1 MKSID
6 YKELPSNLK
15 NKGNF
20 QIKDINLLNDIL
32 KRNLNNENIYKKEEK
47 ITKNEFIS
55 HKRLIKRKDI
65 LRKREIRKNF
75 IKKYFDDEAE
85 LGSDNEEHDD
95 IIKNINSD
103 TDTENDDGFLE
114 DLIDDKSI
122 SSYNEQNDKF
132 INDMF
137 IKDNEEI
144 LKVIQGKIKR
154 KKIIEKKYNDNELPL
169 KIRIERMKN
178 MNNDFEIKK
187 FNLKF
192 FNKKIKEEFGEND
205 NEELKDAFNDYK
217 ENTIR
222 QIEKA
227 NNLKIK
233 ELKERM
239 KENNK
244 ILENIILLNK
254 KNKREKKNN
263 LFIKGN
269 NLKVQNNDFF
279 TYTINSY
286 SNSIN
291 SFLRNNQKNKNYE
304 NCKVN
309 TSIEIKN
316 LSSLFIRNNY

>member
-75 IKKYFDDEAE
+75 VKKYFDDEAE
-85 LGSDNEEHDD
+85 LGSDNEEHDN

-103 TDTENDDGFLE
+103 SDTENDDGFLE

-154 KKIIEKKYNDNELPL
+154 KKITEKKYNDNELPL

-192 FNKKIKEEFGEND
+192 FNKKIKEELGEND

-269 NLKVQNNDFF
+269 NLKVQNNNFF

-286 SNSIN
+286 TNSIN

-309 TSIEIKN
+309 SSIEIKN

>member
-47 ITKNEFIS
+47 ITKKEFIS

-75 IKKYFDDEAE
+75 VKKYFDDEAE
-85 LGSDNEEHDD
+85 LGSDNEEHDN

-103 TDTENDDGFLE
+103 SDTENDDGFLE

-154 KKIIEKKYNDNELPL
+154 KKITEKKYNDNELPL

-227 NNLKIK
+227 NNFKIK

>member
-75 IKKYFDDEAE
+75 VKKYFDDEAE

-192 FNKKIKEEFGEND
+192 FNKKIKEELGEND

-227 NNLKIK
+227 NNFKIK

>member
-114 DLIDDKSI
+114 DLIDDKSV

-132 INDMF
+132 N
-137 IKDNEEI
+137 NEEI
-144 LKVIQGKIKR
+144 LKVIQEKIKR

-309 TSIEIKN
+309 SSIEIKN

>member
-47 ITKNEFIS
+47 ITKKEFIS

-85 LGSDNEEHDD
+85 LGSDNEEHDN

-103 TDTENDDGFLE
+103 SDTENDDGFLE

-192 FNKKIKEEFGEND
+192 FNKKIKEELGEND

-222 QIEKA
+222 QIEKV
-227 NNLKIK
+227 NNFKIK

-269 NLKVQNNDFF
+269 NLKIQNNDFF

>member
-1 MKSID
+1 
-6 YKELPSNLK
+6 
-15 NKGNF
+15 
-20 QIKDINLLNDIL
+20 
-32 KRNLNNENIYKKEEK
+32 
-47 ITKNEFIS
+47 
-55 HKRLIKRKDI
+55 
-65 LRKREIRKNF
+65 
-75 IKKYFDDEAE
+75 
-85 LGSDNEEHDD
+85 
-95 IIKNINSD
+95 
-103 TDTENDDGFLE
+103 
-114 DLIDDKSI
+114 
-122 SSYNEQNDKF
+122 
-132 INDMF
+132 
-137 IKDNEEI
+137 
-144 LKVIQGKIKR
+144 
-154 KKIIEKKYNDNELPL
+154 
-169 KIRIERMKN
+169 MKN
-178 MNNDFEIKK
+178 MDNDFEIKK

-227 NNLKIK
+227 NNFKIK

-316 LSSLFIRNNY
+316 LSSMFIRNNY

>member
-192 FNKKIKEEFGEND
+192 FNKKIKEELGEND

-269 NLKVQNNDFF
+269 NLKVQNNNFF

>member
-178 MNNDFEIKK
+178 MNNDFELKK

-309 TSIEIKN
+309 SSIEIKN

>member
-75 IKKYFDDEAE
+75 VKKYFDDEAE

-192 FNKKIKEEFGEND
+192 FNKKIKEELGEND

-222 QIEKA
+222 QIEKV
-227 NNLKIK
+227 NNFKIK

-244 ILENIILLNK
+244 ILENIIILNK

>member
-75 IKKYFDDEAE
+75 VKKYFDDEAE
-85 LGSDNEEHDD
+85 LGSDNEEHDN

-103 TDTENDDGFLE
+103 SDTENDDGFLE

-222 QIEKA
+222 QIEKV

-244 ILENIILLNK
+244 ILENIIILNK
-254 KNKREKKNN
+254 KNKREKK
-263 LFIKGN
+263 K
-269 NLKVQNNDFF
+269 
-279 TYTINSY
+279 
-286 SNSIN
+286 
-291 SFLRNNQKNKNYE
+291 
-304 NCKVN
+304 
-309 TSIEIKN
+309 
-316 LSSLFIRNNY
+316 

>member
-85 LGSDNEEHDD
+85 LGSDNEEHDN

-222 QIEKA
+222 QIEKV
-227 NNLKIK
+227 NNFKIK

-269 NLKVQNNDFF
+269 NLKVQNNNFF

-286 SNSIN
+286 TNSIN

-309 TSIEIKN
+309 SSIEIKN